1 MKNVIS
7 AIPTPNLRHP
17 PVIGHLPVS
26 MATKS
31 KWPPLPPLPSRV
43 YNRVPGLQH
52 PERQYHLLRHH
63 VSRLKKRKSSL
74 HFFKT
79 HLHFRFRL
87 NKFLFFHVFVGFFSV
102 TLYYF
107 LLILI
112 LIVLCGAGR
121 RQVRLFRID
130 FFIGHL
136 KISALFSSLLPCVR
150 GCFENIIDSYIMR

>member
-112 LIVLCGAGR
+112 LVWC
-121 RQVRLFRID
+121 RQETGKIISYR
-130 FFIGHL
+130 FFHRTF
-136 KISALFSSLLPCVR
+136 K
-150 GCFENIIDSYIMR
+150 NICTIFVFTPLR